1 MEQEQSEWQPTNVD
15 GKGYLLNEPGSQ
27 PTSIYADFSCKE
39 ESEVDSLG
47 GDIGLNFHRV
57 FTDLKNMDTSWL
69 DSLLPPVRLPSIQAI
84 PCAP

>member
-1 MEQEQSEWQPTNVD
+1 MAMGWTAETAVSVAVRGQGWGRTHLFPPLILTQLSSH
-15 GKGYLLNEPGSQ
+15 LL
-27 PTSIYADFSCKE
+27 
-39 ESEVDSLG
+39 
-47 GDIGLNFHRV
+47 GDIGLSLHRV